1 VTDDGKAWANAII
14 ANLIAAGLCALGAWW
29 WKVFPAVWVA
39 LPVFAVCI
47 ISTLISVALV
57 ARAKHRR
64 VQTFCSVLEALNN
77 HQHAAIT
84 RGDRAAF
91 KHCAAQFFE
100 TLCEQPN
107 LPHLHAGVI
116 FIVERRD
123 PTWLVASFFS
133 GKKGKSAKRFFVG
146 KSEGVSTETAAPGA
160 PGAAGTA
167 FLRNSPLIV
176 RFNAKGHADNP
187 MYHQFHIKPTSA
199 YRSFI
204 VCPIRWNGNPIG
216 VLSLESTTTY
226 AFSENEAIWYQLIAD
241 YLAVPVYNLS

>member
-14 ANLIAAGLCALGAWW
+14 ANLVAAGLWAVGAWW

-39 LPVFAVCI
+39 LALFAVCT
-47 ISTLISVALV
+47 ISTLISVTLV

-64 VQTFCSVLEALNN
+64 VQTFCSVLEVLHM
-77 HQHAAIT
+77 HQHVAIT
-84 RGDRAAF
+84 RGDRTAF
-91 KHCAAQFFE
+91 QQCVAQFFE

-146 KSEGVSTETAAPGA
+146 KSEGASMETAA

-167 FLRNSPLIV
+167 FLRNSPSIV
-176 RFNAKGHADNP
+176 RFDGKGHADNP

-204 VCPIRWNGNPIG
+204 VCPIRWNGSPIG
-216 VLSLESTTTY
+216 VLSLESTTTN